1 MSPFLLTAM
10 SGWLAVTAFTATLI
24 LPLGAKGLRIAGR
37 PRKRF
42 MALHFTL
49 GTALPF
55 VGLAHAAIPM
65 SVGALSGLRG
75 LGLAFATAALFL
87 LFLQGG
93 LGISLRSNAR
103 ARPLLRSM
111 HFATMLALAALI
123 AVHILINQA

>member
-10 SGWLAVTAFTATLI
+10 SGWLAVTAFAAALI
-24 LPLGAKGLRIAGR
+24 LPLGVKGLRIAGG

-42 MALHFTL
+42 MSLHFVL
-49 GTALPF
+49 GAALPI

-65 SVGALSGLRG
+65 SAGAMPALMGP
-75 LGLAFATAALFL
+75 GLAFAMAALLL

-93 LGISLRSNAR
+93 LGVSLRSHAQ
-103 ARPLLRSM
+103 ARPLRSL

-123 AVHILINQA
+123 AVHILINRV